1 MNADFIL
8 AIGEL
13 GKEKGIDPEL
23 LFQAVEEA
31 LVTAYKKNFGSNQN
45 VRVDMNKVT
54 GELHLSFYNI
64 IDFIARIYFT
74 GFLQRNLIRIVAYL
88 CHNMTLCI
96 YVKQNAAWFSRNFPA
111 ERMIS

>member
-31 LVTAYKKNFGSNQN
+31 LV
-45 VRVDMNKVT
+45 
-54 GELHLSFYNI
+54 
-64 IDFIARIYFT
+64 RILVLT
-74 GFLQRNLIRIVAYL
+74 RMSVLI
-88 CHNMTLCI
+88 
-96 YVKQNAAWFSRNFPA
+96 
-111 ERMIS
+111 

>member
-31 LVTAYKKNFGSNQN
+31 LVTAYK
-45 VRVDMNKVT
+45 
-54 GELHLSFYNI
+54 
-64 IDFIARIYFT
+64 RILVLT
-74 GFLQRNLIRIVAYL
+74 RMSVLI
-88 CHNMTLCI
+88 
-96 YVKQNAAWFSRNFPA
+96 
-111 ERMIS
+111 

>member
-31 LVTAYKKNFGSNQN
+31 LVTAYKKNFGRRKEQAL
-45 VRVDMNKVT
+45 RHM
-54 GELHLSFYNI
+54 
-64 IDFIARIYFT
+64 
-74 GFLQRNLIRIVAYL
+74 
-88 CHNMTLCI
+88 
-96 YVKQNAAWFSRNFPA
+96 P
-111 ERMIS
+111 

>member
-31 LVTAYKKNFGSNQN
+31 LVTAYKKNFGF
-45 VRVDMNKVT
+45 R
-54 GELHLSFYNI
+54 G
-64 IDFIARIYFT
+64 
-74 GFLQRNLIRIVAYL
+74 LIQQSGNRGNAPAY
-88 CHNMTLCI
+88 I
-96 YVKQNAAWFSRNFPA
+96 F
-111 ERMIS
+111 

>member
-31 LVTAYKKNFGSNQN
+31 LVT
-45 VRVDMNKVT
+45 
-54 GELHLSFYNI
+54 
-64 IDFIARIYFT
+64 RILVLT
-74 GFLQRNLIRIVAYL
+74 RMSVLI
-88 CHNMTLCI
+88 
-96 YVKQNAAWFSRNFPA
+96 
-111 ERMIS
+111 

>member
-54 GELHLSFYNI
+54 ETEIHQKVNILCGEIKH
-64 IDFIARIYFT
+64 
-74 GFLQRNLIRIVAYL
+74 
-88 CHNMTLCI
+88 
-96 YVKQNAAWFSRNFPA
+96 
-111 ERMIS
+111 

>member
-54 GELHLSFYNI
+54 GGTSHICTASYCG
-64 IDFIARIYFT
+64 R
-74 GFLQRNLIRIVAYL
+74 GRRR
-88 CHNMTLCI
+88 
-96 YVKQNAAWFSRNFPA
+96 S
-111 ERMIS
+111 

>member
-54 GELHLSFYNI
+54 GELHICTASYCG
-64 IDFIARIYFT
+64 R
-74 GFLQRNLIRIVAYL
+74 GRRR
-88 CHNMTLCI
+88 
-96 YVKQNAAWFSRNFPA
+96 S
-111 ERMIS
+111 